1 MLFEDVF
8 YSVGGMAIAPVEAH
22 QEPVGFLASVQAA
35 LQDFSA
41 SFQQEWLLQSPKD
54 LAATVAGIEEI
65 SKTVEQLQV
74 IGAHAVDQQNIAQ
87 TGETD
92 QRIPWADPVQ
102 GTGPDGKPKK
112 PEYKDAAEY
121 LRQKLKI
128 SRGEAKRRLRVGSS
142 TMPSTLMTG
151 EQAPP
156 KLERLGAALTSSKI
170 SGQAATLI
178 RDALERVRPTATPAG
193 LTAMEKQLTQQATE
207 SDIDGLREIIK
218 RWEAIL
224 DPDGLEPTDEQLRA
238 KQGVFY
244 RGKRQGL
251 HRLDIAATPEQ
262 YEYLVTV
269 MNAATNPRVKTT
281 FASEDGT
288 PADPATAG
296 GTPADTA
303 DTGGAGPEPEWQ
315 GPTRPQKL
323 LQGLVGACQIAL
335 STDKLPSSGGHR
347 PQIMITLDY
356 QDLVDQIGAS
366 ADAVFGGLISP
377 KTVRKIACDADLI
390 PLVLGGKGEIL
401 DIGRAQRLFT
411 PAQRRALVARDKGC
425 AFPDCTM
432 PAPWTEAHHIEFWEK
447 HNGPTSVHNG
457 CLLCSYHHHLLH
469 DENWKID
476 IRDGIPW
483 FIPPRYI
490 DPDQKPRRNRYR
502 LAGISLPDATPRFA
516 ADGPRTDLESPPPPA
531 EPSLTP
537 GSGPPGQQA
546 ETLLPLFTADSA
558 TTPDHSTAQYVPTPP
573 ETAQIPAVSDAAKKA
588 VPADKPLQGGH
599 KDWNR
604 PFDDWPLQP
613 IEPPW

>member
-1 MLFEDVF
+1 
-8 YSVGGMAIAPVEAH
+8 MAIAPFEAH
-22 QEPVGFLASVQAA
+22 QEPAGFLASVHVA
-35 LQDFSA
+35 LHDFSA
-41 SFQQEWLLQSPKD
+41 VFQQDCLLQSPKE

-65 SKTVEQLQV
+65 SKAVEQLQV
-74 IGAHAVDQQNIAQ
+74 IGAHAVEQQNIAQ
-87 TGETD
+87 VGETD
-92 QRIPWADPVQ
+92 QRIPWGDPVQ
-102 GTGPDGKPKK
+102 GLGADGKPKK
-112 PEYKDAAEY
+112 PEHKDAAEY

-178 RDALERVRPTATPAG
+178 RDAMERVRPLASATDLA
-193 LTAMEKQLTQQATE
+193 AMENQLTLQASE

-224 DPDGLEPTDEQLRA
+224 DPDGLEPTDEILRA
-238 KQGVFY
+238 KQGVFH

-251 HRLDIAATPEQ
+251 HRLEIAATPEQ

-269 MNAATNPRVKTT
+269 MNTATNPRVKTT
-281 FASEDGT
+281 FAPEDGT
-288 PADPATAG
+288 PADPTAAG
-296 GTPADTA
+296 GTQAPAAPDTA
-303 DTGGAGPEPEWQ
+303 GETPEQEWQ

-347 PQIMITLDY
+347 PQVMINLDY
-356 QDLVDQIGAS
+356 KDLVDQIGAS
-366 ADAVFGGLISP
+366 GHAVFGGLISP
-377 KTVRKIACDADLI
+377 KTVRKMACDADLI

-432 PAPWTEAHHIEFWEK
+432 PAPWTEAHHIKFWEK
-447 HNGPTSVHNG
+447 HNGCTSVHNG
-457 CLLCSYHHHLLH
+457 VLLCSYHHHLLH
-469 DENWKID
+469 DENWKIEL
-476 IRDGIPW
+476 RDGIPW

-490 DPDQKPRRNRYR
+490 DPDQKPRRNQY
-502 LAGISLPDATPRFA
+502 RFA
-516 ADGPRTDLESPPPPA
+516 GTPLPGSRAQTPAAENGTTTEPPPRPA
-531 EPSLTP
+531 DPSLTP
-537 GSGPPGQQA
+537 RPGPPGQKV
-546 ETLLPLFTADSA
+546 ETPLPLKE
-558 TTPDHSTAQYVPTPP
+558 P
-573 ETAQIPAVSDAAKKA
+573 ETARAKGRPTSPIRCTASK
-588 VPADKPLQGGH
+588 VPQESTLSKQALTGERKD
-599 KDWNR
+599 DWNR
-604 PFDDWPLQP
+604 PFDEWPLQP
-613 IEPPW
+613 DEPPW